1 MARTPVHV
9 SSKSIKKSENSAL
22 SAALMGL
29 GLEKHLA
36 QPKPDKPKKRKNSS
50 VTSAEQP
57 NTTATTK
64 KKRQGVSTAP
74 IFKSLDTALPVCHW
88 DQQSLKMDVPGGRI
102 LTYNE
107 LYSILQYRK
116 HEAFRYKKICRGV
129 IQRALNTPSTTPK
142 PFFDGPTRL
151 TLLRIG
157 TKEMDLDA
165 LPIVFKYFL
174 DCFKSEGV
182 IADDNPNIIVDIQLI
197 QGKGEPRLGM
207 KLERIDDWVKPTIP
221 SQSEWLTSTKKDG

>member
-1 MARTPVHV
+1 MARAPVRI
-9 SSKSIKKSENSAL
+9 SQKSIKSPENSAL
-22 SAALMGL
+22 AAVLANL
-29 GLEKHLA
+29 GLEERLA
-36 QPKPDKPKKRKNSS
+36 QPKSRGRKKPPAPAANENAQQ
-50 VTSAEQP
+50 TSG
-57 NTTATTK
+57 TTSENKPVK

-74 IFKSLDTALPVCHW
+74 IFKSLDTALPICRW
-88 DQQSLKMDVPGGRI
+88 TQDSLSMDVPGGRI

-129 IQRALNTPSTTPK
+129 IQRALNTPNVEPK
-142 PFFDGPTRL
+142 PYFDGPTRL

-174 DCFKSEGV
+174 DCFKSEGI
-182 IADDNPNIIVDIQLI
+182 IADDNPNIIVDIQLL

-207 KLERIDDWVKPTIP
+207 KLERISNWNKPDIP
-221 SQSEWLTSTKKDG
+221 NQATWLA

>member
-1 MARTPVHV
+1 MARAPVHV
-9 SSKSIKKSENSAL
+9 SPKSLKNQENSAL
-22 SAALMGL
+22 SAALANL
-29 GLEKHLA
+29 GLKERLA
-36 QPKPDKPKKRKNSS
+36 QPNKRSRKKSDEPAASEATVEKTPKKRKG
-50 VTSAEQP
+50 VT
-57 NTTATTK
+57 
-64 KKRQGVSTAP
+64 TAP
-74 IFKSLDTALPVCHW
+74 IFKSLDTALPICRW
-88 DQQSLKMDVPGGRI
+88 NADSISMDVPGGRI

-129 IQRALNTPSTTPK
+129 IQRALNTPNTDDK

-157 TKEMDLDA
+157 AKEMDLDA

-174 DCFKSEGV
+174 DCFKSEGI
-182 IADDNPNIIVDIQLI
+182 IADDNPNIIVDIRLI

-207 KLERIDDWVKPTIP
+207 KLERISDWNKPSIP
-221 SQSEWLTSTKKDG
+221 SQSEWLD

>member
-9 SSKSIKKSENSAL
+9 SSKSIKKNENSAL

-36 QPKPDKPKKRKNSS
+36 QPKLGTRNKRK
-50 VTSAEQP
+50 SALVSPTEQP
-57 NTTATTK
+57 EVVVKTP

-88 DQQSLKMDVPGGRI
+88 DHQSIKMDVPGARI

-129 IQRALNTPSTTPK
+129 IQRALNTPNTMPK

-174 DCFKSEGV
+174 DCFKSEGI

-207 KLERIDDWVKPTIP
+207 KLERIDDWIKPSIP
-221 SQSEWLTSTKKDG
+221 SQNDWLT

>member
-9 SSKSIKKSENSAL
+9 SAKSMKKTEKTAL
-22 SAALMGL
+22 SAALAGL

-36 QPKPDKPKKRKNSS
+36 QPKQKRRKKTDPSLETTEVQDVS
-50 VTSAEQP
+50 VQKKE
-57 NTTATTK
+57 K

-74 IFKSLDTALPVCHW
+74 IFKSLDTALPVCKW
-88 DQQSLKMDVPGGRI
+88 NSDTITMDVPGGRI

-116 HEAFRYKKICRGV
+116 YEAFRYKKICRGV
-129 IQRALNTPSTTPK
+129 IQRALNTPNPEAK
-142 PFFDGPTRL
+142 PFFDSPTRL

-157 TKEMDLDA
+157 AKEMDLDA

-174 DCFKSEGV
+174 DCFKSEGI
-182 IADDNPNIIVDIQLI
+182 IADDNPNIIVDIRLI

-207 KLERIDDWVKPTIP
+207 KLERIKDWAKPPIP
-221 SQSEWLTSTKKDG
+221 TQTTWFE

>member
-9 SSKSIKKSENSAL
+9 STKSMKKTEKTAL
-22 SAALMGL
+22 SAALAGL

-36 QPKPDKPKKRKNSS
+36 QPKQKRRKNAAASSETTNEDVSAPKK
-50 VTSAEQP
+50 E
-57 NTTATTK
+57 K

-74 IFKSLDTALPVCHW
+74 IFKSLDTALPVCKW
-88 DQQSLKMDVPGGRI
+88 NSDTITMDVPGGRI
-102 LTYNE
+102 LTYSE

-116 HEAFRYKKICRGV
+116 YEAFRYKKICRGV
-129 IQRALNTPSTTPK
+129 IQRALNTPNTETK

-157 TKEMDLDA
+157 AKEMDLDA

-174 DCFKSEGV
+174 DCFKSEGI
-182 IADDNPNIIVDIQLI
+182 IADDNPNIIVDIRLI

-207 KLERIDDWVKPTIP
+207 KLERIQDWEKPEIP
-221 SQSEWLTSTKKDG
+221 TQTTWFK